1 MKFINKDSIRE
12 FATSEETLKLGT
24 KMLAW
29 ILAFLAP
36 IKGVLAAVGFLIVAD
51 TLTGIWSAIRQ
62 GKKIES
68 AKLRR
73 SVTKSAAYL
82 LAIVTGFITQKY
94 LLENTIP
101 IVTVVAG
108 LIGATETL
116 SIYENLS
123 QISGVPLADKVKG
136 LLQPP
141 KPEDQAPKKDDTPP
155 AT

>member
-1 MKFINKDSIRE
+1 MKLIDKESVKE
-12 FATSEETLKLGT
+12 FVSSEETVRLGM

-29 ILAFLAP
+29 VMAFLAP
-36 IKGVLAAVGFLIVAD
+36 IKGVLGAVGFLIVTD
-51 TLTGIWSAIRQ
+51 TLTGIWSAIKQ

-82 LAIVTGFITQKY
+82 LAIVTGFIAQKY
-94 LLENTIP
+94 LLEDSIP

-123 QISGVPLADKVKG
+123 QISGVPIADKVKS

-141 KPEDQAPKKDDTPP
+141 KPEDQAPKKEEEPP
-155 AT
+155 TT

>member
-1 MKFINKDSIRE
+1 MKFVDKESIKE
-12 FATSEETLKLGT
+12 FATSDEALKLGM

-29 ILAFLAP
+29 VLAFLTP

-51 TLTGIWSAIRQ
+51 TLTGVWSALKQ

-82 LAIVTGFITQKY
+82 LAIITGFVAQKH
-94 LLENTIP
+94 LLEDAIP

-141 KPEDQAPKKDDTPP
+141 KAEDLAPKKEEPP
-155 AT
+155 TS